1 MKLRT
6 ILIPFFFFASL
17 HAQTLVNVQK
27 SGAPANAISGDLDFG
42 SGRTLTL
49 STGSHL
55 VLAAGT
61 FSPAAGSIAWSALT
75 GQPTTLAGYGI
86 TDPVVVTSGSYANP
100 SWITSLAVSKLISG
114 PISSALMPAFSGDAT
129 SSAGATVLTLA
140 ASGVTLGSYG
150 SATSAPVITF
160 DAKGRATAASI
171 VTITPAFSSLTST
184 PTSAASYGI
193 TNGANIDAWGAKTIP
208 AGTIADLASSQVFT
222 NKSISGAANTITNI
236 PLATAVTGILPATSH
251 PALTG
256 DVTVTSGTT
265 VTAYSAVVPSAKGGA
280 GAVTGLLKANGSGVV
295 SAAVSGTDFAAPGSY
310 ITALTGDG
318 TAAGPGSSALTITKL
333 NGTSLAGLTTGLL
346 KNTTGT
352 GVPTIAA
359 AGTDYQTPLTISTGL
374 TNSSGTVT
382 VNTSQNIAKLS
393 NLTTNGFV
401 KTGSG
406 DGTLSVDTASYITGN
421 QTITLSGDATG
432 SGTTAITV
440 TNGKINGISLAG
452 LATGVLKNTTG
463 TGVPSIAIAGTDYV
477 LPGGAGAI
485 SGLTLDGALYAAS
498 ANTIA
503 STAAM
508 TNGQILIGSTGAAPV
523 KNTISGTAN
532 EITITNGAG
541 TIAASLPTVL
551 TFTGKT
557 VTGGIF
563 AATSFDGP
571 IGSNTPNAGTFT
583 SISSTGNA
591 EVGIG
596 GSGATNASV
605 IINGSS
611 ASSRGPDMRFQR
623 NSVDKAFIG
632 MESTILSNNSD
643 SIVIYSFAS
652 SIKFINASG
661 ILQGEFT
668 STGLNS
674 AAIGA
679 TVPSTGAFT
688 TLATTADVMLS
699 GTAGTGGN
707 GYIFG
712 PPAAGKSLTLQSGN
726 STGQIFIRDS
736 AGLGL
741 ASFSTTGQAFRGTTT
756 NDDAGGGFMGE
767 YVSSTIASG
776 SAVSVTTATTT
787 NVTSIS
793 MTAGDWDVS
802 AVGKFNLTAASAS
815 LFSVGVS
822 TTSATLPGDDAY
834 VQKPLITSVLTSTY
848 ADTTPVVR
856 LSLAST
862 TTVYLVVR
870 STFSVGTETA
880 YGTIRARRVR

>member
-55 VLAAGT
+55 VLASGT

-86 TDPVVVTSGSYANP
+86 TDPVVLTSGSYANP

-160 DAKGRATAASI
+160 DAKGRATLASI
-171 VTITPAFSSLTST
+171 VTITPAFASLTST
-184 PTSAASYGI
+184 PTSAAGYGI

-208 AGTIADLASSQVFT
+208 AGTIADLASSQVFS
-222 NKSISGAANTITNI
+222 NKSISGSANTITNI
-236 PLATAVTGILPATSH
+236 PLGTAVTGILPATSH

-265 VTAYSAVVPSAKGGA
+265 VTAYNAVVPSAKGGA

-318 TAAGPGSSALTITKL
+318 TAAGPGSSALTVTKL

-401 KTGSG
+401 KTGSN
-406 DGTLSVDTASYITGN
+406 DGTLSVDTSSYITGN

-440 TNGKINGISLAG
+440 TNGKINGVSLAG
-452 LATGVLKNTTG
+452 LATGILKNTTG
-463 TGVPSIAIAGTDYV
+463 TGVPSIAVAGTDYV

-485 SGLTLDGALYAAS
+485 SGLTLDGAIYAAS

-523 KNTISGTAN
+523 KNTISGTSN
-532 EITITNGAG
+532 EITITNSSGG
-541 TIAASLPTVL
+541 IAASLPTSL

-557 VTGGIF
+557 VIGGIF

-571 IGSNTPNAGTFT
+571 VGSNAP
-583 SISSTGNA
+583 
-591 EVGIG
+591 
-596 GSGATNASV
+596 AS
-605 IINGSS
+605 
-611 ASSRGPDMRFQR
+611 
-623 NSVDKAFIG
+623 
-632 MESTILSNNSD
+632 
-643 SIVIYSFAS
+643 
-652 SIKFINASG
+652 
-661 ILQGEFT
+661 
-668 STGLNS
+668 
-674 AAIGA
+674 
-679 TVPSTGAFT
+679 GAFT
-688 TLATTADVMLS
+688 TLAVSAGATVASLSKSSSGNFVIGGLTGGATFIDS
-699 GTAGTGGN
+699 GTATNVVLRPGAVAAATITPTGINATDIGTTTPGSGL
-707 GYIFG
+707 FS
-712 PPAAGKSLTLQSGN
+712 SLTESGASPVVFTGN
-726 STGQIFIRDS
+726 STDAGGGYLLIANTSVPKHFFGAWLRLVGSGSAADS
-736 AGLGL
+736 VAATAGSNFGIAVGSSNIVATFNADGVSL
-741 ASFSTTGQAFRGTTT
+741 TGTNT
-756 NDDAGGGFMGE
+756 NDDAAGGNIGE
-767 YVSSTIASG
+767 YASSTIAAG

-793 MTAGDWDVS
+793 LTAGDWDVS
-802 AVGKFNLTAASAS
+802 AVGKFTLTAASAS

-848 ADTTPVVR
+848 ADTTPLVR